1 MTLRDDYA
9 SIEVFDLKDAN
20 TTGTLAIHPYVED
33 MNGSCIGPTE
43 HTLAM
48 QQPQQTTTVQQT
60 MAVQQTSSKNINI
73 SV

>member
-43 HTLAM
+43 HTLQGRRKM
-48 QQPQQTTTVQQT
+48 K
-60 MAVQQTSSKNINI
+60 SSRGAQGRT
-73 SV
+73 